1 MWMKYFAIET
11 EMDER
16 RDTKRFRSRDNNNTG

>member
-16 RDTKRFRSRDNNNTG
+16 RDTKRFRSRDNNTG

>member
-1 MWMKYFAIET
+1 MWMKYFALET

-16 RDTKRFRSRDNNNTG
+16 RDTMRFRSRDNNNTG